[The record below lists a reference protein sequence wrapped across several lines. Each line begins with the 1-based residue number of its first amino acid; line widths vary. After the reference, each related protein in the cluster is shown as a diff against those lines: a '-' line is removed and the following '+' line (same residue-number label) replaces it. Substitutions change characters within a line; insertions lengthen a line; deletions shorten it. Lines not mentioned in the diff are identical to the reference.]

1 MDPELRVLDEQGE
14 NLGVMTREAA
24 LALATP
30 ESGLD
35 LIEVA
40 PTATPPVARVMS
52 YDKYRYL
59 KEKELKKERRAQKTV
74 GLKHIQISAREAPH
88 DMGRK
93 ATLTGE
99 FLTEGHQ
106 VEIQLRLRGREKGNR
121 DWANQKLTGF
131 LAMIPVEYKVVSPP
145 KTGGRGLAMQIVKK

>member
-1 MDPELRVLDEQGE
+1 MLDEQGE

-24 LALATP
+24 LALALP
-30 ESGLD
+30 DSGLD

-74 GLKHIQISAREAPH
+74 GLKHTQISAREAPH
-88 DMGRK
+88 DMERK

-99 FLTEGHQ
+99 FLAEGHQ

-121 DWANQKLTGF
+121 DWANQKLTTF
-131 LAMIPVEYKVVSPP
+131 LTLIPTEYKVVSPP
-145 KTGGRGLAMQIVKK
+145 KAGGRGLAMQIVKK